1 MNTASLMLYNS
12 MKMMVL
18 AHSLRELTNTQWRDS
33 IGPLRFAKEFQTVR
47 IAPGRQTGKS
57 TLLMDMYEQGDTV
70 IVKTLNQG
78 KHLVEGKPEFK
89 HKTLTMYNMAHLD
102 PSKPDRLANVDLTCN
117 RLWVNDADCMHA
129 HELEMIYTRFAGH
142 CNQIILLG

>member
-1 MNTASLMLYNS
+1 MNTSELMLYNS

-18 AHSLRELTNTQWRDS
+18 AHSMREPIPQLRNS
-33 IGPLRFAKEFQTVR
+33 IGTLNYTKEYQTVR

-57 TLLMDMYEQGDTV
+57 TLLLDMYEPGDII
-70 IVKTLNQG
+70 IVKSLNQG
-78 KHLVEGKPEFK
+78 KYLVEVKPEFK
-89 HKTLTMYNMAHLD
+89 HKTLTMYSIAQLD
-102 PSKPDRLANVDLTCN
+102 PSKSDKLAGIDLTCN
-117 RLWVNDADCMHA
+117 RLWVNDADCMHT